1 MSSFGV
7 LARWGGGTTMG
18 WRSSGGLVSEKKKRE
33 SMRGTHSL
41 EREEEG
47 VDVRS
52 NGTKVSARCSQES
65 DEERTP
71 P

>member
-1 MSSFGV
+1 V
-7 LARWGGGTTMG
+7 VG
-18 WRSSGGLVSEKKKRE
+18 WSAKKKRE

-52 NGTKVSARCSQES
+52 NGTKVSARCLQES
-65 DEERTP
+65 DEERTLL
-71 P
+71 

>member
-1 MSSFGV
+1 MGGWHNHGV
-7 LARWGGGTTMG
+7 EEQWWVGQR
-18 WRSSGGLVSEKKKRE
+18 KKKRE

-52 NGTKVSARCSQES
+52 NGTKVSARCSRES